1 MKQSEINAAAVKV
14 FEACSTCKAAAA
26 EYGKLSEMYGKENAA
41 AIIKAAKGLINA
53 DKAENRNERNGVKN
67 WFSDFNKIGL
77 PIFAAYCKDD
87 KKAGK
92 VAAAFNNDLTAFI
105 SAWYPCTDENGRP
118 AKVVKGTA
126 KLVRINAAAVRT
138 ILRACFDNIVLSR
151 IGRDKHNTVTIEN
164 AAE

>member
-1 MKQSEINAAAVKV
+1 MKQSEINAAAVEIFK
-14 FEACSTCKAAAA
+14 ACNTCKAAAA
-26 EYGKLSEMYGKENAA
+26 EYGKLCEMYGKENAA
-41 AIIKAAKGLINA
+41 AIVKAAKGMINA
-53 DKAENRNERNGVKN
+53 DKAENRNERNGVKS

-87 KKAGK
+87 KKSGK

-105 SAWYPCTDENGRP
+105 SAWYPCTNENGQP

-151 IGRDKHNTVTIEN
+151 IGKDKHVIVAIEN